1 MPTESRKSFVG
12 VNTYHF
18 ILFYIKDSSAQNK
31 GCPGHSI
38 IHVTAVL
45 YHKST
50 CIGINTLSYNWCIS
64 GSTQQKL
71 YQIILQMYPS
81 LHELVQV
88 DD

>member
-1 MPTESRKSFVG
+1 MHHFEMYICSLAHIFMPTESRKSFVG

-45 YHKST
+45 YHKFT
-50 CIGINTLSYNWCIS
+50 CIGIKYF
-64 GSTQQKL
+64 
-71 YQIILQMYPS
+71 
-81 LHELVQV
+81 EL
-88 DD
+88 